1 MATSN
6 CVFWYDKR
14 LAWTSLSLTHN
25 LSDTTKC
32 VTSLVRPMRLHFRK
46 EDLMSQLLC
55 NVLSPLKV
63 PLKDKAAKGALP
75 SEQGL
80 EAALN
85 RAETQSE
92 KPNVGKCLRTNFWHS
107 LRSIVK

>member
-25 LSDTTKC
+25 LSGTTKYI
-32 VTSLVRPMRLHFRK
+32 TSLVRPMRLHFRK
-46 EDLMSQLLC
+46 EDLMSQLPC

-63 PLKDKAAKGALP
+63 PLKDKAAKGCSLQSKGSNP
-75 SEQGL
+75 P
-80 EAALN
+80 N
-85 RAETQSE
+85 RPE
-92 KPNVGKCLRTNFWHS
+92 C
-107 LRSIVK
+107 

>member
-25 LSDTTKC
+25 LSGTTKC

-55 NVLSPLKV
+55 NVLS